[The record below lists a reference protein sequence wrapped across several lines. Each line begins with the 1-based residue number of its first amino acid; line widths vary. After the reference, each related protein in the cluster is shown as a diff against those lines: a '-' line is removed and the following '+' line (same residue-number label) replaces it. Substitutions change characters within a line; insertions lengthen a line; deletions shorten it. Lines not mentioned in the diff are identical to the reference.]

1 MTGNGVDEI
10 HGRTGDAIPCV
21 EFAYLGLDVVDYVT
35 GGLPCQESMRDMK
48 TADLIEHVAAEHGVA
63 KEHTKKILDSAL
75 AAVAAAARAGEEVTL
90 AGFGRFK
97 VTERAERQGR
107 NPATGETITI
117 AASKK
122 LTFVAAKNIRDAMN
136 TAAAA
141 ANRAPAPVE
150 STRKRG
156 SLSQKPSPK
165 TSERK
170 GRRQGR
176 IEA

>member
-1 MTGNGVDEI
+1 
-10 HGRTGDAIPCV
+10 
-21 EFAYLGLDVVDYVT
+21 
-35 GGLPCQESMRDMK
+35 MK

-75 AAVAAAARAGEEVTL
+75 AAVAAAA
-90 AGFGRFK
+90 
-97 VTERAERQGR
+97 
-107 NPATGETITI
+107 
-117 AASKK
+117 
-122 LTFVAAKNIRDAMN
+122 
-136 TAAAA
+136 
-141 ANRAPAPVE
+141 NRAPAPVE
-150 STRKRG
+150 STKKRG

>member
-1 MTGNGVDEI
+1 
-10 HGRTGDAIPCV
+10 
-21 EFAYLGLDVVDYVT
+21 
-35 GGLPCQESMRDMK
+35 MRDMK
-48 TADLIEHVAAEHGVA
+48 TADLIEYVAAEHGVA

-117 AASKK
+117 AAAKK
-122 LTFVAAKNIRDAMN
+122 LTFIAAKNIRDAMN

-141 ANRAPAPVE
+141 ASRAPAPVE
-150 STRKRG
+150 STKKRG
-156 SLSQKPSPK
+156 SLSKKPSPK